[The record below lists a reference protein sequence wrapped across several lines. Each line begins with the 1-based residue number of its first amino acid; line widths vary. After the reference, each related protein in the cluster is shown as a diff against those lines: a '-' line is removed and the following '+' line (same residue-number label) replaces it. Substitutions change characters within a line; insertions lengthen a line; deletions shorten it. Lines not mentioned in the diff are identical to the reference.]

1 LILGFNL
8 SLYILTIV
16 FILYAQGQIYE
27 RKAVEKYLEKEGDA
41 AVSPVTRE
49 RFKSKKLV
57 PLVHVRN
64 AIEHLIESGIV
75 EGELADTWKER
86 VAEKKR
92 SEEEL
97 KRTKEG
103 AENGNAEAM
112 YDLGEMYKAGQNG
125 LKKDWKEAYKW
136 YKKAA
141 DAGNVMGTA
150 SVAACLLYGFWGVE
164 KNQSEG
170 LLMVMSAA
178 KDGSDYACFLL
189 GEIYFKGYFG
199 FKVNY
204 ASSKQWLEKA
214 VAEGEDSCEHRHL
227 SDGGIEEAKG
237 WIAQCIAFLENT

>member
-1 LILGFNL
+1 MIA
-8 SLYILTIV
+8 
-16 FILYAQGQIYE
+16 FILYAQGHIYE
-27 RKAVEKYLEKEGDA
+27 RKEVEKCLK
-41 AVSPVTRE
+41 SPVTRE
-49 RFKSKKLV
+49 RFKSKHLV

-64 AIEHLIESGIV
+64 AIEHLIESGMI

-86 VAEKKR
+86 MAEKKR

-97 KRTKEG
+97 KRAKEG
-103 AENGNAEAM
+103 AENGDAEAM
-112 YDLGEMYKAGQNG
+112 YDLGEMYKFGQNG
-125 LKKDWKEAYKW
+125 LKKDNKEAYKW
-136 YKKAA
+136 YEKSS
-141 DAGNVMGTA
+141 DAGYVMGTA
-150 SVAACLLYGFWGVE
+150 LVAACLLYGFWGVE

-178 KDGSDYACFLL
+178 KDGSDYACFVL